1 MGCGSPLRGMS
12 LRVLCAVVPLQ
23 RWTVSRQM
31 RYEGGFQGRCNKL
44 VDGCYSF
51 WQAGLLPLLHRAF
64 FRDGRGRPPHT
75 ETHARTPTTRTHA
88 NHTHACQPHTRAH
101 RYTHARTDTHTQ
113 ARKYTQKRGD
123 KHTQAQIHTCRYT
136 HTRRYTRTQE
146 ITSKSCVL
154 VSHLLKE
161 LFNLVECLRGFHAQT
176 CFSVV
181 SPFKI
186 GWDFC

>member
-75 ETHARTPTTRTHA
+75 ETHAHTPTTRTHA

-101 RYTHARTDTHTQ
+101 RYTHTH
-113 ARKYTQKRGD
+113 
-123 KHTQAQIHTCRYT
+123 AQIHTHKHANT
-136 HTRRYTRTQE
+136 HRNAEISTHKRRYTRADTH
-146 ITSKSCVL
+146 T
-154 VSHLLKE
+154 
-161 LFNLVECLRGFHAQT
+161 HADT
-176 CFSVV
+176 HARRRSLP
-181 SPFKI
+181 SLAS
-186 GWDFC
+186 